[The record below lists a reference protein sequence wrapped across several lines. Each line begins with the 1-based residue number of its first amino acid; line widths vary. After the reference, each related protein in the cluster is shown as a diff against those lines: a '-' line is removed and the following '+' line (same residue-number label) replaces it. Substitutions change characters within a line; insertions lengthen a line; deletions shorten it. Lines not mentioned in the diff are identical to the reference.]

1 MSDSNSQIE
10 KSTEIVLI
18 PSQENDPKKVE
29 TSIRALSEP
38 LANFLVYVGL
48 PTENI
53 FSPIDERRRIIC
65 SLESV
70 LEILP
75 LDKRA
80 KAEYLSKFV
89 VSITVGLFDGALN
102 FLWNETINALGRL
115 IVEFDLEYFYNVAGT
130 ISPKYKNL
138 HLEEDLE
145 AVSAHDLLEILR
157 RIGLIND
164 VNFRR
169 LEQVNYLRNH
179 ASAAHPNDNNIDG
192 IEMLTLLSYCL
203 KYAIVSKP
211 DHSVIQIK
219 RLLENIRTNV
229 IPDSDF
235 IIIGQDM
242 AKQPQERI
250 DDFLLSI
257 FGLYCD
263 PRQERNIK
271 SNIEKLIPHVW
282 KCALED
288 TKYTIGAKFGTY
300 ATNGDIPRKDA
311 TQKILEIV
319 NGLNYKDENS
329 LSIELIEKLQDLK
342 TVHFEFNNFY
352 NEYTHAKS
360 IAYSLPKSGII
371 PRAARKLFVKVIC
384 ICYCGNGKGYKR
396 GVDENALPYY
406 EKFIE
411 SFTVEEVKEYLHLFS
426 DSEFTYDLEQSKADE
441 RMRQLAN
448 KLKLKTT
455 NVHINK
461 ALDLIIKF
469 PRNTLHRICTSSSFK
484 DVLKYI

>member
-1 MSDSNSQIE
+1 MSDKNSKIE
-10 KSTEIVLI
+10 KNTEIILI
-18 PSQENDPKKVE
+18 PSKENNPARVE
-29 TSIRALSEP
+29 TSIEAFSEP
-38 LANFLVYVGL
+38 LADFLFHVGL

-53 FSPIDERRRIIC
+53 FSPIEERRKIIC

-75 LDKRA
+75 LEK
-80 KAEYLSKFV
+80 KEKSQYLSKFV
-89 VSITVGLFDGALN
+89 VSVTVGLFDGALN
-102 FLWNETINALGRL
+102 FLWNETINALGKL
-115 IVEFDLEYFYNVAGT
+115 IVKFDLEYFYNVAGT
-130 ISPKYKNL
+130 IAPKYKNL
-138 HLEEDLE
+138 HSEEDLE

-157 RIGLIND
+157 RIGLVND
-164 VNFRR
+164 VNFKR

-179 ASAAHPNDNNIDG
+179 ASAAHPNENNISG
-192 IEMLTLLSYCL
+192 MEMLTLLEYCL
-203 KYAIVSKP
+203 KYAIISEP

-235 IIIGQDM
+235 IIIGQDI

-263 PRQERNIK
+263 PRQERRVK

-288 TKYTIGAKFGTY
+288 IKYTIGAKFGTY
-300 ATNGDIPRKDA
+300 ATNGDTPRKDA

-319 NGLNYKDENS
+319 NGLNYKDETS
-329 LSIELIEKLQDLK
+329 LSIELIEKLQNLK

-360 IAYSLPKSGII
+360 IADSLPKTGVI
-371 PRAARKLFVKVIC
+371 PKAAKKTFVKVIC
-384 ICYCGNGKGYKR
+384 ICYCGNGKGYKQ
-396 GVDENALPYY
+396 GVDKNALPYY

-411 SFTVEEVKEYLHLFS
+411 SFTVEEVKDYLNLFS
-426 DSEFTYDLEQSKADE
+426 DSEFTYDLDQSKADE

-469 PRNTLHRICTSSSFK
+469 PRNTLHKIYTSSSFK
-484 DVLKYI
+484 DALRYI

>member
-1 MSDSNSQIE
+1 M
-10 KSTEIVLI
+10 
-18 PSQENDPKKVE
+18 
-29 TSIRALSEP
+29 
-38 LANFLVYVGL
+38 
-48 PTENI
+48 
-53 FSPIDERRRIIC
+53 
-65 SLESV
+65 
-70 LEILP
+70 
-75 LDKRA
+75 
-80 KAEYLSKFV
+80 
-89 VSITVGLFDGALN
+89 LN
-102 FLWNETINALGRL
+102 
-115 IVEFDLEYFYNVAGT
+115 
-130 ISPKYKNL
+130 
-138 HLEEDLE
+138 
-145 AVSAHDLLEILR
+145 
-157 RIGLIND
+157 
-164 VNFRR
+164 
-169 LEQVNYLRNH
+169 
-179 ASAAHPNDNNIDG
+179 
-192 IEMLTLLSYCL
+192 LLSYCL

-426 DSEFTYDLEQSKADE
+426 DSEFTYDLDQSKADE

-469 PRNTLHRICTSSSFK
+469 PRNTLHRIYTSSSFK